1 MPFTFS
7 HPAIV
12 LPLAYVRPRWF
23 SATGLVAGSLAPD
36 FLYFIEM
43 DGSADFGHTLAG
55 IFGFDLPM
63 SYLLAISFHRWIRNP
78 LLVHLPAP
86 LSRKYAGYLT
96 FDFVRTL
103 QRNWSVFPLSVILGA
118 VSHVGWDHFCNP
130 GGWIYY
136 AAPAF
141 FSQYVSLAGSSLR
154 VYVLIERIGSGLGL
168 LFLLFAAIRAGKPAG
183 RVPIVSA
190 WSKMAYWLSLLV
202 ATLFFT
208 GLKFSFDPHIQQL
221 SHVVLVVTSAFCY
234 AVGLVT
240 ALYAWLAGPAAYP

>member
-12 LPLAYVRPRWF
+12 LPLTCFKPRWF
-23 SATGLVAGSLAPD
+23 SITGLVAGSLAPD

-43 DGSADFGHTLAG
+43 DGGADFGHTLAG
-55 IFGFDLPM
+55 IFLFDLPV
-63 SYLLAISFHRWIRNP
+63 SYLLAICFHRWVRNP

-86 LSRKYAGYLT
+86 LDRKYAGYLA

-103 QRNWSVFPLSVILGA
+103 QRNWFVFPLSVILGA
-118 VSHVGWDHFCNP
+118 VSHVGWDYFCNP
-130 GGWIYY
+130 RGWIYY

-168 LFLLFAAIRAGKPAG
+168 LFLLFAAIRAGKPAN
-183 RVPIVSA
+183 RVPVVSA
-190 WSKMAYWLSLLV
+190 WSKMVYWLTLLV

-208 GLKFSFDPHIQQL
+208 GLKFSLDPHIHQL
-221 SHVVLVVTSAFCY
+221 SHIVLIVTSAFCY
-234 AVGLVT
+234 AVGFVA
-240 ALYAWLAGPAAYP
+240 ALYAWLTSPPAYQ